1 MSAQQDLVIQVEDLR
16 KRYRLGVMGSDLLAE
31 EAAALWGRMRGRT
44 DAIKKRRAP
53 EGEQRVGDYFWSLQG
68 VSFEV
73 RRGEMLGIIGRNGA
87 GKSTLL
93 KLLSRIS
100 LPTEGTI
107 RMRGKVS
114 SLLEVGTGFHPEL
127 TGRENIYLNGAI
139 LGMRKAEI
147 NRKLDQI
154 IAFSG
159 IEHHL
164 DSPIKR
170 YSSGMKVRLGFSVAA
185 HLDPEIL
192 IVDEVLAVG
201 DAEFQ
206 RKCLGSM
213 REVASSGRTILF
225 VSHNLVSL
233 QSLCTRAI
241 WLEKGRLRAEG
252 PTDELVRD
260 YLLVSTHQHSAQE
273 WAEGKGPGTEDLRL
287 VSVRAISDEPSGAFT
302 TDSAVRIEIELD
314 NLGIADADLDIR
326 LQVRTGND
334 AIAFSNDLSAS
345 QPARF
350 WNLGR
355 SKVACTIPAQLLNSN
370 TYRYHLV
377 FFRQGRVLF
386 KAEDVLSF
394 DVHEGARSG
403 STFRKMP
410 GAVRPMLTW
419 QR

>member
-1 MSAQQDLVIQVEDLR
+1 MEPVVIQAEDLH
-16 KRYRLGVMGSDLLAE
+16 KCYRLGVIGRDAMLDD
-31 EAAALWGRMRGRT
+31 AAAAWHRLRGRSGKPALP
-44 DAIKKRRAP
+44 DP
-53 EGEQRVGDYFWSLQG
+53 QGGEQRMGDWFWSLRG
-68 VSFEV
+68 VSFDV
-73 RRGEMLGIIGRNGA
+73 RQGDVLGILGRNGA

-100 LPTEGTI
+100 VPTSGTI
-107 RMRGKVS
+107 RMRGRVS

-127 TGRENIYLNGAI
+127 SGRENIYLNGAI

-147 NRKLDQI
+147 DRKLDEI

-185 HLDPEIL
+185 HLEPEIL

-206 RKCLGSM
+206 KKCLGSM
-213 REVASSGRTILF
+213 REVADGGRTILF
-225 VSHNLVSL
+225 VSHNMVSV
-233 QSLCTRAI
+233 QSLCSRVL
-241 WLEKGRLRAEG
+241 WLEKGLVRREG
-252 PTDELVRD
+252 ETEDLVRD
-260 YLLVSTHQHSAQE
+260 YLNTYTHQHSAQE
-273 WAEGKGPGTEDLRL
+273 WPDGQGPGTEEIRL
-287 VSVRAISDEPSGAFT
+287 VSVRAVSADPTGAFT
-302 TDSAVRIEIELD
+302 TDAPIRLEIEVD
-314 NLGIADADLDIR
+314 NSAIHDADLDVR
-326 LQVRTGND
+326 LQVRTGSD
-334 AIAFSNDLSAS
+334 ALAFCSDLLAGA
-345 QPARF
+345 PAAL

-355 SKVACTIPAQLLNSN
+355 SKVSCTIPAQLLNSN
-370 TYRYHLV
+370 TYRFHV
-377 FFRQGRVLF
+377 VIFRQGHVLF

-410 GAVRPMLTW
+410 GVVRPLLTW

>member
-1 MSAQQDLVIQVEDLR
+1 MRAVVIEARDLH
-16 KRYRLGVMGSDLLAE
+16 KRYRLGVIGREALLGDAR
-31 EAAALWGRMRGRT
+31 AAWRSMRGLGGKPVPPDPRS
-44 DAIKKRRAP
+44 A
-53 EGEQRVGDYFWSLQG
+53 EQRDGNWFWSLRG
-68 VSFEV
+68 VSFDV
-73 RRGEMLGIIGRNGA
+73 RQGDVLGILGRNGA

-100 LPTEGTI
+100 VPTMGTI
-107 RMRGKVS
+107 KMRGRVS

-147 NRKLDQI
+147 DRKLDEI

-185 HLDPEIL
+185 HLEPEIL

-206 RKCLGSM
+206 KKCLGSM
-213 REVASSGRTILF
+213 RQVADGGRTILF
-225 VSHNLVSL
+225 VSHNMVSV
-233 QSLCTRAI
+233 QSLCTRAL
-241 WLEKGRLRAEG
+241 WLEHGLVRREG
-252 PTDELVRD
+252 ETDDLVRD
-260 YLLVSTHQHSAQE
+260 YLDTYAHKHSEQE
-273 WAEGKGPGTEDLRL
+273 WPEGDGPGTEAIRL
-287 VSVRAISDEPSGAFT
+287 VSIRAVSADPSGAFI
-302 TDSAVRIEIELD
+302 TDQPVRVEIEVD
-314 NLGIADADLDIR
+314 NRSIDDADLDVR

-334 AIAFSNDLSAS
+334 AMAFCGDLSTAL
-345 QPARF
+345 PAAL

-355 SKVACTIPAQLLNSN
+355 SKVSCTIPANLLNSN
-370 TYRYHLV
+370 TYRFHV
-377 FFRQGRVLF
+377 IFFRRGHLLF
-386 KAEDVLSF
+386 RAEDVLSF
-394 DVHEGARSG
+394 DVQEAARAG
-403 STFRKMP
+403 SNFRKVP
-410 GAVRPMLTW
+410 GAVRPALQW

>member
-1 MSAQQDLVIQVEDLR
+1 MEPVVIQALDVS
-16 KRYRLGVMGSDLLAE
+16 KCYRLGVIGRDALMND
-31 EAAALWGRMRGRT
+31 AAAAWQRIRGRSGKPALP
-44 DAIKKRRAP
+44 DPHGK
-53 EGEQRVGDYFWSLQG
+53 EQRVGDWFWSLRG
-68 VSFEV
+68 VSFDV
-73 RRGEMLGIIGRNGA
+73 RQGDVLGILGRNGA

-100 LPTEGTI
+100 VPTSGNI
-107 RMRGKVS
+107 RMRGRVS

-127 TGRENIYLNGAI
+127 SGRENIYLNGAI
-139 LGMRKAEI
+139 LGMRKTEI
-147 NRKLDQI
+147 DRKLDEI

-206 RKCLGSM
+206 KKCLGSM
-213 REVASSGRTILF
+213 REVADGGRTILF
-225 VSHNLVSL
+225 VSHNVVSV
-233 QSLCTRAI
+233 QSLCSRVI
-241 WLEKGRLRAEG
+241 WLESGLVRREG
-252 PTDELVRD
+252 DTEELVRD
-260 YLLVSTHQHSAQE
+260 YLNTYTHQHSEQSWPDGE
-273 WAEGKGPGTEDLRL
+273 GPGTEEIRL
-287 VSVRAISDEPSGAFT
+287 VSVRAVSADPSGAFT
-302 TDSAVRIEIELD
+302 TEATVRVELEFD
-314 NLGIADADLDIR
+314 NTGIRDADLDVR

-334 AIAFSNDLSAS
+334 AIAFSSDLSAAL
-345 QPARF
+345 PATL
-350 WNLGR
+350 WNMGR
-355 SKVACTIPAQLLNSN
+355 CKVSCEIPGHLLNSN
-370 TYRYHLV
+370 TYRFHV
-377 FFRQGRVLF
+377 FTFRQGRVLF